1 MKPPKKI
8 LAIVGSYRKE
18 GAVDQAVSAILAAAA
33 ERGAETSKIYL
44 TDAYVEFCTNCR
56 TCTQEPGDCRGT
68 CVLPDDMAD
77 ILRRMDEADGLV
89 LGSPV
94 NFGDVTALTKR
105 FQERLICYAYWPWDP
120 KGFPKLR
127 NKAKTKKA
135 VLVTSSAAPAFL
147 GRLMMRSVG
156 SLKKIAGVV
165 GAKTVGTLY
174 LGLAGDRE
182 PSLSPSAAKKAK
194 SLGRKLAS

>member
-1 MKPPKKI
+1 M

-18 GAVDQAVSAILAAAA
+18 GTIDQAVSAILAAAG
-33 ERGAETSKIYL
+33 ECGAETSKIYL
-44 TDAYVEFCTNCR
+44 ADAYVEFCTNCR

-68 CVLPDDMAD
+68 CVIPDDMGD
-77 ILRRMDEADGLV
+77 ILRQMDEADGLV

-105 FQERLICYAYWPWDP
+105 FEERLICYTYWPWDP
-120 KGFPKLR
+120 KGAPKLR
-127 NKAKTKKA
+127 NRAKRKKA

-147 GRLMMRSVG
+147 GRLMTRSLG
-156 SLKKIAGVV
+156 SLRKIARVV
-165 GAKTVGTLY
+165 GAKPVGTLY

-182 PSLSPSAAKKAK
+182 PTLPERAVQKAK
-194 SLGRKLAS
+194 ALGRKLAS

>member
-1 MKPPKKI
+1 MNATKKI

-18 GAVDQAVSAILAAAA
+18 GTIDQAVSAILDAAA
-33 ERGAETSKIYL
+33 ECGAETSKIYL

-56 TCTQEPGDCRGT
+56 TCTQEPSDCRGT
-68 CVLPDDMAD
+68 CVIPDDMAD
-77 ILRRMDEADGLV
+77 VLRQMDEADGVV

-120 KGFPKLR
+120 KGVPKLR

-147 GRLMMRSVG
+147 GRLMMHSVG
-156 SLKKIAGVV
+156 SLKKIANVV

-182 PSLSPSAAKKAK
+182 PTLPQSALKKAN